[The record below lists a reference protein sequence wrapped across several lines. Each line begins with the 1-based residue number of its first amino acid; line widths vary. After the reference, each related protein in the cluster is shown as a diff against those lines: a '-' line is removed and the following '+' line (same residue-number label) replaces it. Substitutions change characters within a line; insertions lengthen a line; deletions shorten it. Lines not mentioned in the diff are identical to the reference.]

1 MRNWHNFDTLA
12 RGHIDHSGMRVSKL
26 LATHQV
32 HGFNHS
38 KTIEVVEINMSAT
51 YRKIT
56 QASISD
62 EKKKKKKFVYFI
74 SYFEIFKVRNCEKSI
89 VSYFLFPI
97 KLFISYQSSTS

>member
-1 MRNWHNFDTLA
+1 MNNWHAFGTLARLLTRLQVIMRNWHNFDTLA

-62 EKKKKKKFVYFI
+62 EKKKKKKKNLFILFV
-74 SYFEIFKVRNCEKSI
+74 IFK
-89 VSYFLFPI
+89 FL
-97 KLFISYQSSTS
+97 K

>member
-38 KTIEVVEINMSAT
+38 KTIEDVEINMSAT

-62 EKKKKKKFVYFI
+62 EKKKKK
-74 SYFEIFKVRNCEKSI
+74 N
-89 VSYFLFPI
+89 
-97 KLFISYQSSTS
+97 LFILLVILKFLK